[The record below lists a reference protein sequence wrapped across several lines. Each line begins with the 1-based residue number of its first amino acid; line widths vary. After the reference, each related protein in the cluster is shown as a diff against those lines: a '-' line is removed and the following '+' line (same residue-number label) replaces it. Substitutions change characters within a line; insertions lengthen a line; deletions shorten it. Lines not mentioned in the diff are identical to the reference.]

1 MTLAEQP
8 AALAQR
14 TIRTYKPRR
23 GRVTPRQAAAIAI
36 KDGLLLPTPTE
47 PIDLST
53 LFDGRPVIC
62 EIGFGTGAATVQAA
76 TSEPGTAILAIDVH
90 TPGIGDLLWRVRE
103 AGLSNVRVIEGD
115 ALAVL
120 RAWILPG
127 ALAGVRT
134 YFPDPWPKA
143 RHHKRRL
150 VNAANSA
157 LIAERTRVG
166 GRWHLATDWP
176 DYAEQVLE
184 VLGADPAWSGG
195 IIERPSGRPVTR
207 YEQLALAQG
216 RAVVDLCFIHTGP
229 QPDQPT
235 RGGSQ

>member
-8 AALAQR
+8 TTLAQR

-23 GRVTPRQAAAIAI
+23 GRVTGRQAAALAVA
-36 KDGLLLPTPTE
+36 DGILLPTPTK
-47 PIDLST
+47 PLDLSE

-76 TSEPGTAILAIDVH
+76 TSEPGTAILAVDVH

-150 VNAANSA
+150 VNAANCA
-157 LIAERTRVG
+157 LIAGRTRVG

-176 DYAEQVLE
+176 DYAEQALA

-195 IIERPSGRPVTR
+195 PIDRPSWRPVTR
-207 YEQLALAQG
+207 YEQLALDQG
-216 RAVVDLCFIHTGP
+216 RTVIDLCFTRTAW
-229 QPDQPT
+229 QPDDP
-235 RGGSQ
+235 RIGSRP